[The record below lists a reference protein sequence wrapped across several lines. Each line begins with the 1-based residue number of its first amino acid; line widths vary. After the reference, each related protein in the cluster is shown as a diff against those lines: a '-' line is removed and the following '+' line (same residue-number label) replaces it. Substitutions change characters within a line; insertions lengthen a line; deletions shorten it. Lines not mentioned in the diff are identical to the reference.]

1 MVEQFNLRTTKSAS
15 QLVSSV
21 EISSPMM
28 VRHTAGQ
35 HPSPLLSGVVIS
47 GPPDDQPPAPGDHS
61 SANHEGPSVPPVF
74 VDTSSPD
81 TERRASGLGGR
92 VEKSLSCISEFL
104 FLPIYLTVLT
114 SFRETA
120 EAFGYFV
127 I

>member
-15 QLVSSV
+15 QLLSSV

-47 GPPDDQPPAPGDHS
+47 GPPTDQPLPPGDHS
-61 SANHEGPSVPPVF
+61 SANHEGASVPPVF
-74 VDTSSPD
+74 VDTSSPETD
-81 TERRASGLGGR
+81 KRASGLGER
-92 VEKSLSCISEFL
+92 AEKSLSYSCEFL
-104 FLPIYLTVLT
+104 SSSYLMVLT
-114 SFRETA
+114 SFRETS
-120 EAFGYFV
+120 ETFRYPV